1 MARASPRLAAMAVD
15 KVVLGPGEKLMAVA
29 SSSKA
34 LNSEA
39 FM

>member
-1 MARASPRLAAMAVD
+1 MAVD